1 MSRNISTRAP
11 KRSLVRDAGTIRT
24 DAAPLL
30 TTADCAATIAALER
44 GELDWHAIDAHVEST
59 FAGGRVWRSPEWKA
73 MRAARIGS
81 ECAQCTETDG
91 PMILQHLRHPRSVGA
106 QYATLRKQHRENAFE
121 AFVADHPL
129 DDHSTVAVPTGA
141 PRHGCPKCG
150 GWNISERK
158 KLLPRYICRSTRNR
172 RSCLHTFDQPVSV
185 TPTRSEDAYE
195 RTHKA
200 FLAMYVALP
209 NAPDDATGRAL
220 ARNTL
225 AELSEYLTG
234 ETALTFCRRCAFLWD
249 KIGVRLCVQ
258 CRSAWHPIVYAQCAE
273 CLGADEFVTCTR
285 CQRYRHPSRFL
296 LCYRCAMAA
305 KGDHNMD
312 PLAASAA
319 YGDVTVLTDANPS
332 LIKATTIPPFP
343 IGSRVRHRLFGVGTL
358 VAAASLWPIVRVAFD
373 DPAIGPKTLAT
384 RLARLELV
392 TNEST
397 S

>member
-1 MSRNISTRAP
+1 
-11 KRSLVRDAGTIRT
+11 
-24 DAAPLL
+24 
-30 TTADCAATIAALER
+30 
-44 GELDWHAIDAHVEST
+44 
-59 FAGGRVWRSPEWKA
+59 

-81 ECAQCTETDG
+81 ECAQCSATDG
-91 PMILQHLRHPRSVGA
+91 PMILQHLRHPRSVSA
-106 QYATLRKQHRENAFE
+106 QFAALRKQHRENTFE

-129 DDHSTVAVPTGA
+129 DDHGTVAVPTGA

-172 RSCLHTFDQPVSV
+172 RPCLHTFDDPASV
-185 TPTRSEDAYE
+185 IPTRPEDAYE

-200 FLAMYVALP
+200 FLATYVALP
-209 NAPDDATGRAL
+209 STPDDATGRAL

-258 CRSAWHPIVYAQCAE
+258 CRSAWHSIAYAQCSE
-273 CLGADEFVTCTR
+273 CLGTEEFVTCTR
-285 CQRYRHPSRFL
+285 CQRYRHPTRFL

-305 KGDHNMD
+305 EGDHDMD
-312 PLAASAA
+312 PLAAIAA
-319 YGDVTVLTDANPS
+319 GGGVTALTNVNPPLS
-332 LIKATTIPPFP
+332 IAAVVSRFP

-358 VAAASLWPIVRVAFD
+358 IAAASLRPLVRVAFD
-373 DPAIGPKTLAT
+373 DPAVGIKILAT
-384 RLARLELV
+384 RPARLELV
-392 TNEST
+392 ADESIN
-397 S
+397 